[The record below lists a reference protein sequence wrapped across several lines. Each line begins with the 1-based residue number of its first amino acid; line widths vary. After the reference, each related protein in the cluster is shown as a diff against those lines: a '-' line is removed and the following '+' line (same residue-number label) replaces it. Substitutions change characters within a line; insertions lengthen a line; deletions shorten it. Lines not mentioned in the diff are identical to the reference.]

1 MIMGRPITLCY
12 IIKPVIAFH
21 NETYAN
27 CNSLISL
34 GAGRPSIMIFTRL
47 YKG

>member
-1 MIMGRPITLCY
+1 MIMASPITTCY
-12 IIKPVIAFH
+12 IIKPIIAFH
-21 NETYAN
+21 NAYYAN